1 MFVHHVS
8 LTEKE
13 IMMTRRLC
21 FTFLT
26 GLLFIAVAH
35 GQTGGN
41 EFENSGK
48 LFNSGGFIRGG
59 FYYDINNHQ
68 DTRPPFSSGF
78 SDVCL
83 KLEASKNNNFKAYS
97 DIRFRYGAEFNN
109 SVNAINIREAYAGF
123 SFSAFKITAGQE
135 IIKWGRT
142 DFTNTIS
149 KLNPQNYILRS
160 PDREDMDMGNI
171 LVSATW
177 YHSGKFDFQ
186 AVYIPF
192 YRPSILIIDPVPL
205 PKGVEIE
212 QLKSIVTDK
221 KLSGYG
227 LRANIHLNKIDFGI
241 TWFDGYDPSPGIKL
255 KEFNMDMSGT
265 IPLFSAKL
273 KVTPYKIKV
282 AGIDFESVI
291 SQFGLRGEVA
301 YSAPYLDYKI
311 NEWVPLPEI
320 KWAAGVEWNPGNWRF
335 LVEYSGKYIP
345 DFTPLGVEPLIGT
358 EPRPDEIAKLIINPE
373 FNIPEYFRLQ
383 TESFNRLYNYQDE
396 RACHSAGIKIERE
409 SGYGRIIPSSF
420 VMYNFTSRDF
430 LFIPEI
436 RLKPFDGVTVT
447 IGAEIYSG
455 KKGSLYDI
463 INDFMESIYAGLRID
478 F

>member
-1 MFVHHVS
+1 
-8 LTEKE
+8 
-13 IMMTRRLC
+13 
-21 FTFLT
+21 
-26 GLLFIAVAH
+26 
-35 GQTGGN
+35 
-41 EFENSGK
+41 
-48 LFNSGGFIRGG
+48 
-59 FYYDINNHQ
+59 
-68 DTRPPFSSGF
+68 
-78 SDVCL
+78 
-83 KLEASKNNNFKAYS
+83 
-97 DIRFRYGAEFNN
+97 
-109 SVNAINIREAYAGF
+109 
-123 SFSAFKITAGQE
+123 
-135 IIKWGRT
+135 
-142 DFTNTIS
+142 
-149 KLNPQNYILRS
+149 
-160 PDREDMDMGNI
+160 MDMGNI

-192 YRPSILIIDPVPL
+192 YRPSILLIDPVTL
-205 PKGVEIE
+205 PQGVEIE

-255 KEFNMDMSGT
+255 KEFNLDMSGA
-265 IPLFSAKL
+265 IPVFSAKL
-273 KVTPYKIKV
+273 KVTPYKTKV

-358 EPRPDEIAKLIINPE
+358 EPRPGEIAKLIINPE

-383 TESFNRLYNYQDE
+383 TESFNRLYNYQAE